1 MADSAPPFEPAP
13 SPTGER
19 TDRPDHGTYLEE
31 HAAEIEAAAERIGPH
46 VRRTPLLTADLD
58 PRLRL
63 KPENLQ
69 RTGSF
74 KVRGAFN
81 AVLQLRR
88 RQPNVRGVIAVS
100 SGNHAQAVALAARTA
115 GLPAVV
121 LIPFDANPA
130 KVAATRAHGAE
141 VIQEGITFANR
152 EERMREVMAERRLTL
167 VHPFDD
173 WDIIHGQGT
182 AAREM
187 LEDDPEI
194 GTIVAPVGGGGLI
207 CGTALAAKARDGR
220 IRVIGVEP
228 ERADDARRTL
238 ETGRI
243 HRLDRVPDTLADG
256 VRVTAIGSRNFEVMV
271 ERGLIDDIVTVS
283 EAEIQE
289 GLSTAWLGLRLA
301 LEPTGALPLAAFL
314 AGRLP
319 EDGRPLGLVLS
330 GGNADPGI
338 VARVLERRSRPA
350 S

>member
-1 MADSAPPFEPAP
+1 MADDGPPLDLQ
-13 SPTGER
+13 SPPRER
-19 TDRPDHGTYLEE
+19 LDRPGDRSYLEE
-31 HAAEIEAAAERIGPH
+31 HAAEIEAAAERIRPH

-88 RQPNVRGVIAVS
+88 RQPDVRGVIAVS

-115 GLPAVV
+115 ALPAVIV
-121 LIPFDANPA
+121 IPFDANPA
-130 KVAATRAHGAE
+130 KVAAARALGAE
-141 VIQEGITFANR
+141 IIQEGVTFANR
-152 EERMREVMAERRLTL
+152 EELMRQVMAERGLAP

-173 WDIIHGQGT
+173 WDVIHGQGT

-187 LEDDPEI
+187 LADDPEI
-194 GTIVAPVGGGGLI
+194 ATIVAPVGGGGLVS
-207 CGTALAAKARDGR
+207 GTALAARARVDR

-243 HRLDRVPDTLADG
+243 QTLDRVPDTLADG
-256 VRVTAIGSRNFEVMV
+256 VRVTAIGRRNFEVLV
-271 ERGLIDDIVTVS
+271 ERGLIDDIVTMS
-283 EAEIQE
+283 ETEIQE
-289 GLSTAWLGLRLA
+289 GLLTAWLRLRLA

-314 AGRLP
+314 AGKLP
-319 EDGRPLGLVLS
+319 RDGRPLGLVLS
-330 GGNADPGI
+330 GGNADPGV
-338 VARVLERRSRPA
+338 VARLLRGA
-350 S
+350 